1 MATQSS
7 IPADA
12 GNPGHTGMVSMKSLQ
27 GQRAIVT
34 GGSRGLGRGI
44 VEALVAEKVH
54 VVAMARDAAHL
65 ESVRK
70 ELGAEI
76 VSGDVADD
84 AVAGRLLREIQPD
97 LVVLC
102 AGASPPSG
110 SLHEQTWESFS
121 HNWEVDAKST
131 FFWLRHALLLPM
143 KTGSHVIVVSS
154 GAAVRGSPVSGGYAS
169 AKRAQWFMA
178 DYAATE
184 AARMNLDLRVHCI
197 LPNLNASTALGRA
210 GIAAYAQRA
219 GVSEEEFV
227 KRFGPPLTPAIVG
240 KAIVALAT
248 DAKPE
253 KWDKLAYRVTG
264 MGLAPVD

>member
-1 MATQSS
+1 MS
-7 IPADA
+7 
-12 GNPGHTGMVSMKSLQ
+12 GLPGRERMVSMMSLQ
-27 GQRAIVT
+27 GKRAIVT

-44 VEALVAEKVH
+44 VQALVAEKVD
-54 VVAMARDAAHL
+54 VVAMARDAAAL

-70 ELGAEI
+70 DLGVET

-84 AVAGRLLREIQPD
+84 AVSGRLLRELRPD

-102 AGASPPSG
+102 AGASPPLG

-143 KTGSHVIVVSS
+143 KPGSHVIVVSS

-184 AARMNLDLRVHCI
+184 AARMGLDLRVHCI
-197 LPNLNASTALGRA
+197 LPDLNPSTPLGRK

-219 GVSEEEFV
+219 GVSDEEFA
-227 KRFGPPLTPAIVG
+227 KRFGPPLTPAIMG
-240 KAIVALAT
+240 KAIVDLAS
-248 DAKPE
+248 DAKGE